1 MTITASVVS
10 QPITA
15 AVSGGGA
22 ITANVGSSTVS
33 AAVSGG
39 IGPQGPAGV
48 SGASSVTDSIPS
60 RFDIFPRGF
69 VNTGLNPGSRT
80 MVSFFSVDSA
90 ISVISLTCGTLTVA
104 STSIATVARMGLYLF
119 DDGQLTLLA
128 RTANDPSLFLEDR
141 TLYTRSLLQDAE
153 YPSTVTLSPGLRY
166 GFAVLRNPFGGTS
179 IAGRGVNQAVSGQ
192 QPRLNAVLDFNLDDL
207 PHTATSLS
215 ATPIQIYG
223 ALGINV

>member
-22 ITANVGSSTVS
+22 ITANVGSSSVS
-33 AAVSGG
+33 AAASGG

-48 SGASSVTDSIPS
+48 SGASSVADSIPS

-69 VNTGLNPGSRT
+69 VNNGLNPGSRT
-80 MVSFFSVDSA
+80 MVSFFSVDSP
-90 ISVISLTCGTLTVA
+90 ISVISLTCSSVNA
-104 STSIATVARMGLYLF
+104 AFADATVARMGLYLF
-119 DDGQLTLLA
+119 DDGQITLLA
-128 RTANDPSLFLEDR
+128 RTANDPSLFLEER

-166 GFAVLRNPFGGTS
+166 GFAVLRNLIGSAS
-179 IAGRGVNQAVSGQ
+179 IAGRSVNQAVSGQ
-192 QPRLNAVLDFNLDDL
+192 QPRLNAVLDLNLDDL

-215 ATPIQIYG
+215 ATPVQIYG

>member
-15 AVSGGGA
+15 AVSGGGTIA
-22 ITANVGSSTVS
+22 ANVGSSTVS
-33 AAVSGG
+33 AAASGG

-48 SGASSVTDSIPS
+48 SGVSSTADSIPS

-69 VNTGLNPGSRT
+69 VNNGLNPGSRT

-90 ISVISLTCGTLTVA
+90 ISVISLTCSTVNAA
-104 STSIATVARMGLYLF
+104 SADATVARMGLYLF
-119 DDGQLTLLA
+119 DDGQITLLA
-128 RTANDPSLFLEDR
+128 RTANDPSLFRESA

-153 YPSTVTLSPGLRY
+153 YPSTITLSPGLRY
-166 GFAVLRNPFGGTS
+166 GFAVLRNLIGSAS
-179 IAGRGVNQAVSGQ
+179 IAGRSVNQAVSGQ

-215 ATPIQIYG
+215 ATPVQIYG